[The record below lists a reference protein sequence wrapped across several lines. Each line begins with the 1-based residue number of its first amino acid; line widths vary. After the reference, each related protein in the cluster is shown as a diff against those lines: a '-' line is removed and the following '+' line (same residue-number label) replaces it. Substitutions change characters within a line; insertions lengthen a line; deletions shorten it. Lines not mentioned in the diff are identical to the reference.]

1 MGVKDVDGWALRDQM
16 IAPFFSDYMHIVFG
30 LFQLRCN
37 TKKRE
42 KERAEST
49 LESHALM
56 EIAAPVHILNSS
68 SCQERSYLK
77 RRKWPEQDG

>member
-1 MGVKDVDGWALRDQM
+1 M

-30 LFQLRCN
+30 LFPHEA
-37 TKKRE
+37 KRRK
-42 KERAEST
+42 KERKEST

-56 EIAAPVHILNSS
+56 EIPAPVHILNSS

-77 RRKWPEQDG
+77 RRK